1 MATISSLSD
10 RVRFELGD
18 AGKSFVTQFVAD
30 GSTNRF
36 RLHYAPVDGPSLVVY
51 QNGLDISANCSVEES
66 TGVLITEDVP
76 ADGAEIT
83 VSGTYYRYF
92 TPTEMAHLVETA
104 VTEHSA
110 NHTDSLGRKISIE
123 NLPLIEEHPVT
134 IYATVLALHALATD
148 ASFDIGI
155 SAPDGVNIPRSER
168 YRQLL
173 DMIASRQ
180 AQYRDLCVTLGVGL
194 YKIDVFTFRRISK
207 MTNRYVP
214 VYKPQEVDDRSWAQ
228 RVNDE
233 IPAYGDKDPVWP
245 TEAEELTAYQ
255 GRSFATSLDYTGN
268 WAGKTFVAQI
278 LTQRG
283 SVQATHNFALEV
295 ETTGTSDVIAAAR
308 TLNSTTI
315 TLTTAAAH
323 GYAVNDVVVVMGV
336 DETVDGSYTVATVGT
351 TTTFTVVGSDT
362 TALALTDLT
371 GYAELSEDKAYTFT
385 LSLTKDQTLLLANR
399 TYWSLA
405 VVDYFTDEQ
414 VEIKGGSFFTV
425 RKSESKL

>member
-1 MATISSLSD
+1 
-10 RVRFELGD
+10 
-18 AGKSFVTQFVAD
+18 
-30 GSTNRF
+30 
-36 RLHYAPVDGPSLVVY
+36 VDGPSLVVY

-92 TPTEMAHLVETA
+92 TSTEMTHLVETA

-110 NHTDSLGRKISIE
+110 NHTDSLGRKISID

-134 IYATVLALHALATD
+134 VYATVLALHALATD

-173 DMIASRQ
+173 DMIGSRQ
-180 AQYRDLCVTLGVGL
+180 AQYRDLCVNLGVGL
-194 YKIDVFTFRRISK
+194 YKIDVFTFRRVSK

-233 IPAYGDKDPVWP
+233 IPAYGDKDPAWP

-268 WAGKTFVAQI
+268 WAGKTFVAQL

-295 ETTGTSDVIAAAR
+295 ETTGTNDITAAAR

-323 GYAVNDVVVVMGV
+323 GYTVNDVVVVMGV
-336 DETVDGSYTVATVGT
+336 DETVDGSYTVATVGS
-351 TTTFTVVGSDT
+351 TTTFTVTGSDT
-362 TALALTDLT
+362 TALALTELT
-371 GYAELSEDKAYTFT
+371 GYAELSEEKPYTFT
-385 LSLTKDQTLLLANR
+385 LSLTKDQTLILANR
-399 TYWSLA
+399 LYWSLSI
-405 VVDYFTDEQ
+405 VDYFTDEQ
-414 VEIKGGSFFTV
+414 VEIKGDSFFTV
-425 RKSESKL
+425 RKSESRL